1 MHHDHDSITGGPM
14 DYDGAAMSYGS
25 DYGDDGEP
33 STALARYSFS
43 AEHPGELS
51 VSANEQLS
59 ILEATDPN
67 W

>member
-1 MHHDHDSITGGPM
+1 MS
-14 DYDGAAMSYGS
+14 YDGAAMSYGS

-33 STALARYSFS
+33 SAALARYSFS

-51 VSANEQLS
+51 ISANEQLS